1 MSSNVLNDHNNLSF
15 AIIFRQKLLFVF
27 FIPIFANITVFIN
40 KKLCKNMRQFKVLL
54 LLIAISCSMFAQD
67 RLSLF
72 IGRANKYASVELSD
86 YRKRLCIEYN
96 TPNNLLDDYYRQCG
110 RDWGNVGLA
119 LEIAKTSGRHMRD
132 VCDYYKRYHRHG
144 WDRVLIEIGIR
155 PGSVY
160 YNPFYDRVNYHSN
173 CWHEHYCS
181 YCDHHRKHH
190 HKHYKKHKKHKH
202 NKHYRNE
209 KDFNFFRIVVCYVE
223 WRLCSKR

>member
-190 HKHYKKHKKHKH
+190 HEHYKKHKKHKH
-202 NKHYRNE
+202 NKHYRW
-209 KDFNFFRIVVCYVE
+209 DDDDDDD
-223 WRLCSKR
+223 WDDD

>member
-1 MSSNVLNDHNNLSF
+1 
-15 AIIFRQKLLFVF
+15 
-27 FIPIFANITVFIN
+27 
-40 KKLCKNMRQFKVLL
+40 MRQFKVLL

-96 TPNNLLDDYYRQCG
+96 TPNNLLDDYYGQCG

-132 VCDYYKRYHRHG
+132 VCDYYKRYH
-144 WDRVLIEIGIR
+144 
-155 PGSVY
+155 
-160 YNPFYDRVNYHSN
+160 RVNYHSN

-202 NKHYRNE
+202 NKHYRW
-209 KDFNFFRIVVCYVE
+209 DDDDD
-223 WRLCSKR
+223 WDDD